1 MNRQRKTPAGSPA
14 FTKEHHMSKP
24 LNENI
29 RALRIETET
38 GDLVPLL
45 DHAGRLAIAPLH
57 HGRRASQP
65 HSRMAATSPGLT
77 MTYLSSAAER

>member
-1 MNRQRKTPAGSPA
+1 
-14 FTKEHHMSKP
+14 MSKP

-45 DHAGRLAIAPLH
+45 DHAGRLARAPLH

-65 HSRMAATSPGLT
+65 RSRRAATSPGLT
-77 MTYLSSAAER
+77 TTFRSSIPVPTPL

>member
-1 MNRQRKTPAGSPA
+1 
-14 FTKEHHMSKP
+14 MSKP

-45 DHAGRLAIAPLH
+45 DHAGSEFAAPHRLTERTRPRA
-57 HGRRASQP
+57 RASARP
-65 HSRMAATSPGLT
+65 MHSKSSCDNCAARTSD
-77 MTYLSSAAER
+77 

>member
-1 MNRQRKTPAGSPA
+1 
-14 FTKEHHMSKP
+14 MSKP

-45 DHAGRLAIAPLH
+45 DHAGTELAGLIKAVVATNKAGSLTLKIDIKPSTAGAL
-57 HGRRASQP
+57 
-65 HSRMAATSPGLT
+65 AAKGLREDG
-77 MTYLSSAAER
+77 LPD